1 MNAVRERVLEDMK
14 PYLDFAKH
22 KDLIAFSIGA
32 EYYTYD
38 CETDTELKADFG
50 EIIAV
55 VEKDWLFAFMLKEGI
70 NNPLDYLQS
79 EYIWDDSFVWF
90 ENAKAHGKVVTVEFN

>member
-14 PYLDFAKH
+14 PYLEFAKH

-38 CETDTELKADFG
+38 CENDVELEEDFE

-55 VEKDWLFAFMLKEGI
+55 VEKDWLFAFMLDEGI
-70 NNPLDYLQS
+70 KNPLDYLQNT
-79 EYIWDDSFVWF
+79 YLWDDSFVWF
-90 ENAKAHGKVVTVEFN
+90 ENAKANGKVVVVDFN